1 MSWGWSVLAGMLE
14 SLHERDGPR
23 YIVRIGEPEGSGEG
37 ILGKER
43 AWSTTESEMGE
54 ELAGL
59 YGEVGERF

>member
-1 MSWGWSVLAGMLE
+1 MLAGMLE

-43 AWSTTESEMGE
+43 A
-54 ELAGL
+54 
-59 YGEVGERF
+59 